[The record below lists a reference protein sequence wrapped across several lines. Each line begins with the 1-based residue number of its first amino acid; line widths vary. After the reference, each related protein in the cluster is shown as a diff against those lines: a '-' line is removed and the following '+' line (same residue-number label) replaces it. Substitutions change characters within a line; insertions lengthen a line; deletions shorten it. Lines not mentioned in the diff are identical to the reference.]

1 MSLFS
6 RRILV
11 PLLLALFVVV
21 GYSST
26 ARAWQMTDPFLIAKV
41 WQYSN
46 GNGYIYLDGHNC
58 TLENTTAAPAAT
70 YFVINHTDSEF
81 RTTMSL
87 LTAAFLAS
95 KKVRLDYVSSG
106 GYCVIQSV
114 QIEK

>member
-11 PLLLALFVVV
+11 PLLLGLFVV
-21 GYSST
+21 GHSST
-26 ARAWQMTDPFLIAKV
+26 ARAWQMTDPFLIAKL

-46 GNGYIYLDGHNC
+46 SNGYIFLDGYNC

-70 YFVINHTDSEF
+70 YFVLNRTDSEF

-87 LTAAFLAS
+87 LTAAFLAA